1 MFGGVTLLIAA
12 VFLGPGAAKVE
23 LVVCGINDSMSKF
36 VVGGVVLV
44 SHGLVMRGLVL
55 RVCLWSFGGVV
66 LLTDAV
72 SI

>member
-1 MFGGVTLLIAA
+1 MFGGVTLLITA
-12 VFLGPGAAKVE
+12 VFLGPDAAKVE
-23 LVVCGINDSMSKF
+23 LVVCGINDSMYKF

-66 LLTDAV
+66 LLADAV

>member
-1 MFGGVTLLIAA
+1 MFGGVTLLITA